1 MFKTK
6 TISIL
11 LAVSLIFSIFV
22 ILPAGA
28 VRADDTLEYNGIVFE
43 PFPDR
48 LKTGGNLT
56 YDSSVNTTTIESID
70 YTTYNFYLTE
80 SLGLEKAINVVGN
93 SNHQSV
99 ILNLCLNGYDIA
111 PKAGKS
117 ITSAITTGYYVIVNI
132 YDNDTNEDSG
142 CIKGVQNK
150 SNDSAAIKVDPEC
163 TLNMY
168 GGTICDCT
176 STGEAGAVDVVGKI
190 SGYIKR
196 GVFNMYDGAV
206 IKNCTAVSKGAG
218 VKVTNYSIFNMYGGE
233 IKDCT
238 VTGSHPAGGV
248 SLDTGST
255 MNMYGGTITGNSAK
269 SDGCGI
275 YVSENATFNVSG
287 SPQIYGNTI
296 SEGVENNVNTGTN
309 RMINVDQLDSG
320 AKIGVTPNSN
330 NGYVFANVSGS
341 ENMDSFY
348 FDNPGNTKYIVKVE
362 NNVAKFME
370 DNVSV
375 EGLTLILNEG
385 RIGVNYYVSGVDS
398 SATMTFTV
406 MGNDQSATAVYDQ
419 DRDLYYFTCLIN
431 APEMT
436 EKITPVLA
444 YNSATYHFKETT
456 VKAYGDYILANPSQ
470 FPGAENLVN
479 KLLAYGAYSQ
489 KLFNVNTDD
498 LAYNVPDT
506 YVDTVTQFSATSSAT
521 LLSEA
526 EITGLTYVGAS
537 LVLKSETTFKLYFK
551 VGSGHD
557 ISEFTLS
564 DGYTFEQNGSYYC
577 IRFAD
582 MDVTK
587 LLDPIEFSINGTDV
601 VYSPHIYIYN
611 NKDSSDANLANTL
624 KALFAYSKA
633 ASFYQG

>member
-1 MFKTK
+1 MTK
-6 TISIL
+6 TRSLSVL
-11 LAVSLIFSIFV
+11 LALSLLIGVFV
-22 ILPAGA
+22 VIPASP
-28 VRADDTLEYNGIVFE
+28 VRAEDTIEYNGIVFE

-48 LKTGGNLT
+48 LKAGGDLT

-176 STGEAGAVDVVGKI
+176 STGEAGAVDVVGKK

-320 AKIGVTPNSN
+320 AQIGVTPNSN

-348 FDNPGNTKYIVKVE
+348 FDNPGSTKYIVKVE
-362 NNVAKFME
+362 DGVAKFIE

-398 SATMTFTV
+398 SATMSFTV
-406 MGNDQSATAVYDQ
+406 MGAEQSSVATYDQS
-419 DRDLYYFTCLIN
+419 RDMYYFTCLVN

-436 EKITPVLA
+436 ETITPVLT
-444 YNSATYHFKETT
+444 YNSATYHFKATS
-456 VKAYGDYILANPSQ
+456 VKAYGEYVLSNPGS
-470 FPGAENLVN
+470 FPGAEDLVR
-479 KLLAYGAYSQ
+479 KLLSYGAYSQ

-498 LAYNVPDT
+498 LAYDVPDT
-506 YVDTVTQFSATSSAT
+506 CTDSVAQFSAVSSAT
-521 LLSEA
+521 PLNDIDIE
-526 EITGLTYVGAS
+526 GLTYVGAS

-551 VGSGHD
+551 VDSGHS
-557 ISEFTLS
+557 ISEYTLS
-564 DGYTFEQNGSYYC
+564 DGYTFEQNGNYYC
-577 IRFAD
+577 IRIAD
-582 MDVTK
+582 IDVTK
-587 LLDPIEFSINGTDV
+587 LLEPIEFSISGTDV
-601 VYSPHIYIYN
+601 VYSPQIYIYN
-611 NKDSSDANLANTL
+611 NKDSSNADLANTL
-624 KALFAYSKA
+624 RALYLYSVA
-633 ASFYQG
+633 ASDYQG